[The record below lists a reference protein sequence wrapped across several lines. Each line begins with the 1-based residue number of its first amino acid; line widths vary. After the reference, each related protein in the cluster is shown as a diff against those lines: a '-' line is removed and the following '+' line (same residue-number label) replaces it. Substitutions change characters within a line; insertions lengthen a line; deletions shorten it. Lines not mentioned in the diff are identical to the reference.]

1 MISVTVI
8 TVSKDFTQS
17 DKIEERIVSNTDYPS
32 VNIVVKQGNANGSL
46 AGIYNEAAE
55 SVESDVL
62 IFVHED
68 VFFKNPQWL
77 QRVTMHL
84 QEQPNTII
92 GVAGTKVYTKLAGTW
107 PSLSEFT
114 REDVYQG
121 DMHYYVNPENLT
133 YDYVQVLDG
142 CFLACLASVWQKLK
156 FSNNLEGYH
165 YYDVDFSLRAHNQGC
180 FVTVLY
186 GLGVEHMSS
195 GRLNAA
201 WVKAT
206 YTMRKQ
212 FSVSPVNSLLTN
224 KHPAFHRIMHMKAAE
239 FINTVFFS
247 GYPWRPISF
256 FMYFLAVVKYLQ
268 FSELKLALR
277 YLLFGGVQSPVNKL
291 IIAQK
296 QYLRGA

>member
-1 MISVTVI
+1 MITVTVI
-8 TVSKDFTQS
+8 TVIKDLTQS
-17 DKIEERIVSNTDYPS
+17 AEIVQRILSCTDYPS
-32 VNIVVKQGNANGSL
+32 VNIVVKQGKPNGSL
-46 AGIYNEAAE
+46 AGLYNEAAE
-55 SVESDVL
+55 AVNSDVL
-62 IFVHED
+62 VFVHED
-68 VFFKNPQWL
+68 VYFKNPQWL
-77 QRVTMHL
+77 QKITNHL
-84 QEQPNTII
+84 EEQPNTVI

-121 DMHYYVNPENLT
+121 DIHYYVNPENLA
-133 YDYVQVLDG
+133 YDRVQVLDG
-142 CFLACLASVWQKLK
+142 CFLACLASVWQQLK

-165 YYDVDFSLRAHNQGC
+165 YYDIDFSLRAHNQGH

-201 WVKAT
+201 WVNAT

-224 KHPAFHRIMHMKAAE
+224 KHPAFHIIMHMKAAE
-239 FINTVFFS
+239 FINAIFFS
-247 GYPWRPISF
+247 GYPWKPISF
-256 FMYFLAVVKYLQ
+256 FMYFISVMKYLQ

-277 YLLFGGVQSPVNKL
+277 YLLFGGIYSRVNKL
-291 IIAQK
+291 MVAQK
-296 QYLRGA
+296 QYSRGA